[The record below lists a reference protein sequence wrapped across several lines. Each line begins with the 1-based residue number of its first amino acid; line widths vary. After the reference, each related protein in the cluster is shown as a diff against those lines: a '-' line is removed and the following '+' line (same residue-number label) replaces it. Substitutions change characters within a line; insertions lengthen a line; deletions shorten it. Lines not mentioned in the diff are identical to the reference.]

1 MDKIR
6 IGNDIHIEWSI
17 FRDNQPEEFEGK
29 DVEVRLIHTR
39 TRDVIPLEWV
49 ISDGVVSA
57 TFYGKD
63 QIDTGDYK
71 LMLVENNGAPN
82 MATIDECKAF
92 TLVQCSCQEQKEDPS
107 TSLQLHKVQLTSS
120 FALSG
125 GGNIS
130 VEGYPNVDELEEVKE
145 LSGNENI
152 IITDSEGN
160 KKTTIGNLKE
170 YVVKDISELPPFR
183 IFETE
188 SDYNAVK
195 DELGDCVV
203 CLRDTGVM
211 LYHVY
216 NKTEEGGGEIED
228 KYIRFADPEVQ
239 RICADNWGDGVGITK
254 AQVESVTTF
263 AYTFQGSTIKNFDD
277 AYKFNNVTKLEV
289 SGGGYG
295 GAFNR
300 CTSLTSITLP
310 TSITEIQSGAPTYGG
325 GDGAFFDATSLVRCL
340 GLGNVSYFGACSFYK
355 CPSLTEVDI
364 DWNKVTY
371 IGEAAFTQCKIN
383 VDKLAIPKLETL
395 GGSSLQGIQTKVVA
409 DLGKITSLPNHWYSK
424 LFCDNVECVVLPDT
438 LTSMDTHSMYMDSG
452 FNTLVM
458 KAVTP
463 PTIQSNTF
471 MQLPSSAVFYVPDAS
486 VEAYKGAT
494 NWSDYASRIKGIS
507 ELPTDNAELYN
518 EIKDYLS

>member
-17 FRDNQPEEFEGK
+17 FRDNQPEVFEGK

-39 TRDVIPLEWV
+39 IRDVIPLEWV

-71 LMLVENNGAPN
+71 LMLIENNGLPN

-92 TLVQCSCQEQKEDPS
+92 SLVQCSCQEEKEEPS
-107 TSLQLHKVQLTSS
+107 TSLQLHKVQLSLS

-183 IFETE
+183 IFENE

-203 CLRDTGVM
+203 CLRDTGVL

-216 NKTEEGGGEIED
+216 GKAEDGGGEIED

-239 RICADNWGDGVGITK
+239 RILAENFSSDGVGMTSEDIAKVTSIGTVFK
-254 AQVESVTTF
+254 GNTTIENFDELNRFINVTTIASNAF
-263 AYTFQGSTIKNFDD
+263 KGCVNLKTINLDNMTKIGKD
-277 AYKFNNVTKLEV
+277 ADWNA
-289 SGGGYG
+289 
-295 GAFNR
+295 GAFDGCSVVQEVIMPKATEIASYSFANCSSLVKSYMPNVQKVGGHAFNGSILSQSLEIPKATEIGGLAFAGTKITGLVAPCVKYIYGQWSQYAFGN
-300 CTSLTSITLP
+300 CTSLKNVMLRDILNLGSSSNMGERTF
-310 TSITEIQSGAPTYGG
+310 YGC
-325 GDGAFFDATSLVRCL
+325 TSL
-340 GLGNVSYFGACSFYK
+340 
-355 CPSLTEVDI
+355 
-364 DWNKVTY
+364 
-371 IGEAAFTQCKIN
+371 
-383 VDKLAIPKLETL
+383 
-395 GGSSLQGIQTKVVA
+395 
-409 DLGKITSLPNHWYSK
+409 
-424 LFCDNVECVVLPDT
+424 ECVVVA
-438 LTSMDTHSMYMDSG
+438 SE
-452 FNTLVM
+452 
-458 KAVTP
+458 TP
-463 PTIQSNTF
+463 PPMSSSVFSTTNSTF
-471 MQLPSSAVFYVPDAS
+471 IIYVPDAS
-486 VEAYKGAT
+486 VEAYKTAT
-494 NWSDYASRIKGIS
+494 NWSQYSSRIKGIS
-507 ELPTDNAELYN
+507 ELPIDNPTLYD
-518 EIKDYLS
+518 EIKEYLN